1 MQVYIDFYD
10 RLSLSSR
17 KYLEGLE
24 TLRTKYSYL
33 MFSVNNYLVEL
44 HYCIQADAQND
55 LLALTLMLPDPA
67 SPGIDFQFL
76 LKDQGILQ
84 AFAIAKRYPAL
95 QMQVSDFKNE
105 YNLLLLRFLEDY
117 IQVLLTAKDF
127 PDQAIDKNRIDLL
140 IKDIQ
145 DFITS
150 QHLAGYQQVGVFSQ

>member
-1 MQVYIDFYD
+1 
-10 RLSLSSR
+10 
-17 KYLEGLE
+17 
-24 TLRTKYSYL
+24 
-33 MFSVNNYLVEL
+33 
-44 HYCIQADAQND
+44 
-55 LLALTLMLPDPA
+55 MLPDPA

-84 AFAIAKRYPAL
+84 AAAIAKRYPAL

-117 IQVLLTAKDF
+117 KKVLLTAKDF
-127 PDQAIDKNRIDLL
+127 PDQAIDKSRIDLL